1 MLERLREL
9 LTRSRVG
16 YAHPGWEYAGLS
28 RMTSAGQ
35 QVNADTALH
44 VPAVYSCVS
53 LLTRTIATLG
63 CGIYKVENGTRI
75 LDEQHPLHYLLNI
88 SPDGEMSAH
97 EWWETITA
105 DMLLWGK
112 GYAIIER
119 NDAAQPV
126 ALRIVHPSKVD
137 VRAVNGQRM
146 YVCEGMSSPIFNA
159 DMFVLRWLYNTSP
172 IESQKTTIGLALA
185 AQQFASAFFAGKG
198 NMLGILSFDQPL
210 KKEQMEQLRESWNRD
225 GGELGTKMLPFGGKY
240 NRISVDPQAA
250 QTLESRRH
258 ADEAICT
265 AFGVPPALVQIQTG
279 TTYSNTEQQNLHF
292 AQHTIAP
299 LAKRIESEVAFKLV
313 SERDRGYCVP
323 RVDMRELYRG
333 DLKTRA
339 EYFTQMMS
347 NGAMSIN
354 EVRKQED
361 MQPTPGG
368 DVLRVQVN
376 QIALDRFDEYS
387 AKISTE
393 NQTNGN

>member
-9 LTRSRVG
+9 LTRSRTG
-16 YAHPGWEYAGLS
+16 YAYPGWQYSGLTK
-28 RMTSAGQ
+28 MASAGQ
-35 QVNADTALH
+35 HVNPDSALG

-53 LLTRTIATLG
+53 LLSRTIANLG
-63 CGIYKVENGTRI
+63 CGIYRIQNGTRV
-75 LDEQHPLHYLLNI
+75 LAEDHPLHFLLNV

-97 EWWETITA
+97 EWWETIVA

-112 GYAIIER
+112 GYAYIQR
-119 NDAAQPV
+119 DAAAQPI
-126 ALRIVHPSKVD
+126 ALQIIHPSKVD
-137 VRAVNGQRM
+137 VRPVDGSRI
-146 YVCEGMSSPIFNA
+146 YVVEGYSEPIFNE
-159 DMFVLRWLYNTSP
+159 DMLCLRWLYNTSP

-210 KKEQMEQLRESWNRD
+210 KKEQMEQIRESWNRD

-299 LAKRIESEVAFKLV
+299 LAKRIESEITFKLI
-313 SERDRGYCVP
+313 SPSQRTSIVP
-323 RVDMRELYRG
+323 RVNMRELYRG
-333 DLKTRA
+333 DLAARA
-339 EYFTQMMS
+339 EYFRQMLEG
-347 NGAMSIN
+347 GAMSIN
-354 EVRKQED
+354 EVRKSED
-361 MQPTPGG
+361 LQPTPGG
-368 DVLRVQVN
+368 DTMRVQVN
-376 QIALDRFDEYS
+376 TIALDRFDEYS
-387 AKISTE
+387 VKLSSTE
-393 NQTNGN
+393 NPQT